1 MLSRGFREEMENS
14 LKVAVGNKLRERRL
28 QLRMTQREVA
38 AALNVAQPIYQRFE
52 KGIYE
57 CSYAQ
62 LVALCNI
69 FDLSADYL
77 LGLSE
82 Y

>member
-1 MLSRGFREEMENS
+1 MALNENI
-14 LKVAVGNKLRERRL
+14 KARRL
-28 QLRMTQREVA
+28 QLKMSQREVA
-38 AALNVAQPIYQRFE
+38 AALGVSQPVYQRFE
-52 KGIYE
+52 KGVFE

-62 LVALCNI
+62 LRALCKL

>member
-1 MLSRGFREEMENS
+1 MENS
-14 LKVAVGNKLRERRL
+14 LKKSVGQKLRERRE
-28 QLRMTQREVA
+28 QLHMTQRQVA
-38 AALNVAQPIYQRFE
+38 KELGVAQPVYQRFE
-52 KGIYE
+52 KGIFE

-62 LVALCNI
+62 LAAICRMYDI
-69 FDLSADYL
+69 SADYL

>member
-1 MLSRGFREEMENS
+1 MEKILKEEVGRK
-14 LKVAVGNKLRERRL
+14 LKERRL
-28 QLRMTQREVA
+28 QLKMSQREVA
-38 AALNVAQPIYQRFE
+38 AALGVSQPVYQRFE
-52 KGIYE
+52 KGVFE

-62 LVALCNI
+62 LRALCKL